1 MASLR
6 RPELV
11 LLIGICFFDIYFF
24 FQRIQ
29 IQLCSLHLSDLILR
43 VYVNS
48 PISSLSRSYSFQIS
62 YVPLK
67 YPPRI
72 SPEYGI
78 HTRQDPIPPSIRSNQ
93 FLWSSTKG
101 TSPRVATSTRRETPS
116 SSPYSFTG
124 NSPSILTEPKRFRKE
139 ERGEISLQA
148 CTSGRAAILYP
159 RGCKWKRILRR
170 QDFRRKRR
178 TLIGCENYSWER
190 SGSRETSGD
199 LPRAPGNWSA
209 GFNFSSHNEIQP
221 RKRDDFSAVWSL
233 IPFHRVLVPPLG
245 FDETRRNNG
254 WNRNLGQLKFFFFSL
269 FSIYPWENMVGFFVI
284 FDR

>member
-139 ERGEISLQA
+139 ERAKYRCKLA
-148 CTSGRAAILYP
+148 RADVP
-159 RGCKWKRILRR
+159 RFCIRG
-170 QDFRRKRR
+170 
-178 TLIGCENYSWER
+178 GA
-190 SGSRETSGD
+190 SGSAS
-199 LPRAPGNWSA
+199 SA
-209 GFNFSSHNEIQP
+209 G
-221 RKRDDFSAVWSL
+221 K
-233 IPFHRVLVPPLG
+233 
-245 FDETRRNNG
+245 
-254 WNRNLGQLKFFFFSL
+254 
-269 FSIYPWENMVGFFVI
+269 I
-284 FDR
+284 FDGNGER

>member
-78 HTRQDPIPPSIRSNQ
+78 HTRQDPIPPS
-93 FLWSSTKG
+93 
-101 TSPRVATSTRRETPS
+101 
-116 SSPYSFTG
+116 
-124 NSPSILTEPKRFRKE
+124 NSPSDPTSFSDQVPIPERRHASQPLRGAKLRALLLTR
-139 ERGEISLQA
+139 SLETPQA
-148 CTSGRAAILYP
+148 S
-159 RGCKWKRILRR
+159 
-170 QDFRRKRR
+170 
-178 TLIGCENYSWER
+178 
-190 SGSRETSGD
+190 
-199 LPRAPGNWSA
+199 
-209 GFNFSSHNEIQP
+209 
-221 RKRDDFSAVWSL
+221 
-233 IPFHRVLVPPLG
+233 
-245 FDETRRNNG
+245 
-254 WNRNLGQLKFFFFSL
+254 
-269 FSIYPWENMVGFFVI
+269 
-284 FDR
+284 